1 MILLSTQRVGI
12 YGNVEV
18 NADFA
23 QMIFF
28 VVLLVEL
35 GPHISPLAAAS

>member
-1 MILLSTQRVGI
+1 MTLLSTQRVGI
-12 YGNVEV
+12 YGNVDV

-28 VVLLVEL
+28 LLGDLVSQICL
-35 GPHISPLAAAS
+35 FAIAS